1 MNLINSRNLL
11 ELWLCLSLT
20 RLVFKIF
27 RRMFLRFIY
36 ICFVTFYTYFA
47 WLCALTA
54 SITWVSPGWPDL
66 LRRALRVLLRG
77 GGPQA
82 QEGGAGRPHPPR
94 QRQRQPPR
102 PEVLPQP
109 VDNHLMRHFVISSQI
124 VCKYVHVQQVVLQF
138 TMYYSKCFFVS
149 NLSVISKVV
158 SNLQNVKYQFNGSS
172 IFY

>member
-1 MNLINSRNLL
+1 ML
-11 ELWLCLSLT
+11 
-20 RLVFKIF
+20 
-27 RRMFLRFIY
+27 LRFIYIY
-36 ICFVTFYTYFA
+36 ICFVTFYTYCMA
-47 WLCALTA
+47 VCPHCQ
-54 SITWVSPGWPDL
+54 SNGCISPGWPDL
-66 LRRALRVLLRG
+66 LRRALCVLLRG

-94 QRQRQPPR
+94 QRQRQPPG

-124 VCKYVHVQQVVLQF
+124 VCKYVHVNQFVLQF

-149 NLSVISKVV
+149 NLSVISEVV

>member
-1 MNLINSRNLL
+1 ML
-11 ELWLCLSLT
+11 
-20 RLVFKIF
+20 
-27 RRMFLRFIY
+27 LRFIYIY
-36 ICFVTFYTYFA
+36 ICFVTFYTYCMA
-47 WLCALTA
+47 VCPDCHYCNDC
-54 SITWVSPGWPDL
+54 VSPGWPDL
-66 LRRALRVLLRG
+66 LRRALCVLLRG

-102 PEVLPQP
+102 SEVLPQP
-109 VDNHLMRHFVISSQI
+109 VDNHLMRHFVIASQI

-158 SNLQNVKYQFNGSS
+158 SYLQNVKYQFNGSS

>member
-1 MNLINSRNLL
+1 MKGLGFSAFFLAHGCLFLFPFRLL
-11 ELWLCLSLT
+11 DLLLLACDKLKT
-20 RLVFKIF
+20 
-27 RRMFLRFIY
+27 
-36 ICFVTFYTYFA
+36 FVNWA
-47 WLCALTA
+47 PN
-54 SITWVSPGWPDL
+54 VSGWPDL
-66 LRRALRVLLRG
+66 LRRALCVLLRG

-94 QRQRQPPR
+94 QRQRQPPGS
-102 PEVLPQP
+102 EVLPQP
-109 VDNHLMRHFVISSQI
+109 VDNHLMRHFVIASQI

-158 SNLQNVKYQFNGSS
+158 SYLQNVKYQFNGSS